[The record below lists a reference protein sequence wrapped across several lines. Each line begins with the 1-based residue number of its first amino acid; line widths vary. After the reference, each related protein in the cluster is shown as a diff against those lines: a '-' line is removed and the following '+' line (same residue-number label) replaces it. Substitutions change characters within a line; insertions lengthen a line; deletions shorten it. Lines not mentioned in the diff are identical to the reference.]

1 MEEISNKITP
11 EYFAAANSYKGF
23 VSYFDKAFASED
35 FDRIYVLKGGPGTGK
50 SSFMKRIGESF
61 SARNYDIERILCSSD
76 PRSLDGVII
85 SNGKRKIALIDGTA
99 PHERDA
105 KIPGAIDEII
115 NLGNGWNSA
124 WLTYERKKIIE
135 LGNEKSKAYKTAYNY
150 LRIAGGANDF
160 IKSVVQASFDEYKAK
175 SEAELIFKEIP
186 RGKGAEKTTRL
197 ISCFGK
203 DGEGRLSTLDLLE
216 LRKISVNSTP
226 LYSGLFLNICLNI
239 LESKSQKII
248 HFPNVLDPDE
258 TDAIYLSDHNLL
270 ITKAADGEVN
280 ADDFFN
286 ISEVEEDRI
295 KRAKEIKVKALDEA
309 VRWFK
314 IASDMHF
321 RLEEIYGAAMNFEIN
336 ERLLKEKI
344 SEIDLILEKQI

>member
-1 MEEISNKITP
+1 MEEISNKIIP

-61 SARNYDIERILCSSD
+61 SARNYDTERILCSSD

-115 NLGNGWNSA
+115 NLGEGWNSA
-124 WLTYERKKIIE
+124 WLTGTRDKILA
-135 LGNEKSKAYKTAYNY
+135 LGKEKAKAYETAYNY
-150 LRIAGGANDF
+150 LRIAGEANGF
-160 IKSVVQASFDEYKAK
+160 IKSVHQRSFDKFKAK
-175 SEAELIFKEIP
+175 NEAELIFSDIP
-186 RGKGAEKTTRL
+186 SGDSKEKTTRL

-203 DGEGRLSTLDLLE
+203 DGERRLSTLEGIKSSKITVSKEGCCSAFFLSFCLE
-216 LRKISVNSTP
+216 FLEAKSVKT
-226 LYSGLFLNICLNI
+226 
-239 LESKSQKII
+239 I
-248 HFPNVLDPDE
+248 HFPNALDPEE
-258 TDAIYLSDHNLL
+258 TDAIYLSDHNILV
-270 ITKAADGEVN
+270 TQSEEGEIG
-280 ADDFFN
+280 AKDFFAL
-286 ISEVEEDRI
+286 SEIDMDKI
-295 KRAKEIKVKALDEA
+295 KRAKEIKPIALDEA
-309 VRWFK
+309 RRWFK

-321 RLEEIYGAAMNFEIN
+321 RLEEIYGQAMNFEMN
-336 ERLLKEKI
+336 ERLLKEKT
-344 SEIDLILEKQI
+344 SEIDLILENQI